1 MHGTVARGREADK
14 RAVAARPVRTTLT
27 SVQPPSR
34 AITPVTAE
42 PTDARADAVA
52 EAEAMAERHLAR
64 QAEVERVGTLVRWL
78 DDAVRIPGT
87 RFGVGLDALVG
98 LLLPGA
104 GDVITGVASLAVLT
118 AAVRRGVPR
127 VVLARML
134 LNVAIDVLGGMVP
147 VVGDAFDVV
156 WRSNVRNLALLERHQ
171 GELEPRARPG
181 DYAVLAV
188 AVGLTGLSL
197 AAPIVLLVW
206 ILGLLGVG

>member
-1 MHGTVARGREADK
+1 MADK

-134 LNVAIDVLGGMVP
+134 LNVTIDVLGGMVP

>member
-1 MHGTVARGREADK
+1 M
-14 RAVAARPVRTTLT
+14 
-27 SVQPPSR
+27 QPPSR

>member
-1 MHGTVARGREADK
+1 MADK